1 MQSDSTVPTAACQRS
16 FGALDKDGS
25 GHISLKARTHARTH
39 ARFSSLGIP
48 KAIDF
53 AHSFAQEF
61 KAGLAGHKDMN
72 ATDVEA
78 LFDKVMAVLLQRHAV
93 FHTH

>member
-1 MQSDSTVPTAACQRS
+1 M
-16 FGALDKDGS
+16 
-25 GHISLKARTHARTH
+25 H
-39 ARFSSLGIP
+39 ARFSSLGIL